1 MSLRSAV
8 FFFSWDG
15 NTAHLAQSI
24 STTLSIPMIS
34 LEPEKVQDPEDYV
47 HYVWEDKQIAY
58 PRLPRLRSIDVHPGD
73 FDLVFLG
80 SPIWKGTVA
89 PPILSFLDT
98 FEFSRRQ
105 FALFCSYSG
114 RIGGYFRLLSKL
126 LVGNEIVGTLG
137 FREPLTRGKEESAE
151 EVAAWARE
159 MVEKAEG

>member
-1 MSLRSAV
+1 MNLRSAV

-15 NTAHLAQSI
+15 NTAHLAKTI
-24 STTLSIPMIS
+24 SATLSIPMIS
-34 LEPEKVQDPEDYV
+34 LVPEKVQDPEDYV
-47 HYVWEDKQIAY
+47 QYVWEDKQISY
-58 PRLPRLRSIDVHPGD
+58 PRLPLLKPIDVHPAD

-80 SPIWKGTVA
+80 SPIWKGNVA
-89 PPILSFLDT
+89 PPVLSFLDS

-114 RIGGYFRLLSKL
+114 RIGGYFRQLSRI

-137 FREPLTRGKEESAE
+137 FREPLTLGKEKSEK
-151 EVAAWARE
+151 EVAAWAKE